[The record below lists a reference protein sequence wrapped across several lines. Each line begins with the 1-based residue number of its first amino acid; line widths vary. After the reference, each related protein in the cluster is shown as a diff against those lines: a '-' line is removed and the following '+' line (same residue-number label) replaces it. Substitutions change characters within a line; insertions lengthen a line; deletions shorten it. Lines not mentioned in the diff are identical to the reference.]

1 MSLRPIN
8 KSPAYPQK
16 TPPLRVLLAEDDP
29 VAQLVLRTLL
39 EKQGYVT
46 VLAQNGR
53 EALARYHAEP
63 FDLVLTDVQMPEM
76 DGVALTDA
84 LRSLE
89 AASGAHVPI
98 IGVTAHEKKG
108 DRDRCLA
115 AGMDGFLFK
124 PFLPSVLMVEIE
136 KVLGSRAGN
145 ATGTET

>member
-8 KSPAYPQK
+8 KLPANPQK

-29 VAQLVLRTLL
+29 VAQLVVRTLL

-46 VLAQNGR
+46 VLARNGR

-63 FDLVLTDVQMPEM
+63 FDLMLTDVQMSEM

-89 AASGAHVPI
+89 STTGAHVPI
-98 IGVTAHEKKG
+98 IGITAHVKKG
-108 DRDRCLA
+108 DREQCVA
-115 AGMDGFLFK
+115 AGMDGFVPK
-124 PFLPSVLMVEIE
+124 PILPSVLFREIE
-136 KVLGSRAGN
+136 RVQGSGAGN